1 MFERLAERARRLSA
15 RRAER
20 RRAELAARLNGRVAG
35 VEAAL
40 EGETVVLSGRGLKRR
55 AARDPAVR
63 WLVRE
68 AIDGEG

>member
-1 MFERLAERARRLSA
+1 MFERLAERARRSSE

-20 RRAELAARLNGRVAG
+20 RRGELAARLDGRVAG

-40 EGETVVLSGRGLKRR
+40 EGAAVVLSGRGLRR
-55 AARDPAVR
+55 RSARDPAVR